1 MFECLSV
8 REGFEVGEEELDG
21 GEEASRLFFGP
32 GSGSDGGGV
41 VVSDVESAV
50 VGGDNTFRLVEE
62 LKDKDGV
69 LKDSD
74 IFEIADV
81 RVLHQELSVD
91 PIGGMVEGVL
101 SAEPTAHQA
110 VGRLHGAEVE
120 EVDGAVQLL

>member
-1 MFECLSV
+1 MLECLSV

-32 GSGSDGGGV
+32 GSGSDGWGV

-91 PIGGMVEGVL
+91 PIGGMVEAMAARDENVRKACWVMG
-101 SAEPTAHQA
+101 
-110 VGRLHGAEVE
+110 
-120 EVDGAVQLL
+120 DG